1 MMTGRERLS
10 AVLRKQPKDRLAWTT
25 LVDNATLT
33 LVPEDLRGH
42 GGIDF
47 YRHLGCDIFLLNGW
61 NTPHRFRSPEHCWA
75 GDVEVTRRR
84 NGVRNTVEWRTPKGV
99 LTAISQGSH
108 PIKYPVDSLE
118 ALHVYREMWEG
129 VAFVAHDD
137 ADTLAALNT
146 LIGEDGVV
154 TRFWG
159 PSTIPRLLEVD
170 MGTENFYYMLADH
183 PDDVKGLIRTI
194 HQREVDAFGIL
205 ADGPWDSVTLV
216 ENTST
221 FYISPAIYRQYNMPH
236 QREFVDIVKSRGKT
250 AILHMCGHVHGVL
263 DLIKETGCDGIHAL
277 TPPPTGNAPWEDALD
292 ILGEDLIIFGCL
304 DPTVFASGAI
314 SRIPAVL
321 DMLITPR
328 LREANFV
335 LSPMADGIPVDP
347 ARFRAVAQWVDGGNG
362 SVDEMDVGD
371 GL

>member
-1 MMTGRERLS
+1 MTGRERLN

-33 LVPEDLRGH
+33 LLPEDLRGN

-61 NTPHRFRSPEHCWA
+61 NTPYHFKSPEHRWSD
-75 GDVEVTRRR
+75 DVEVTRRQE
-84 NGVRNTVEWRTPKGV
+84 GVRNTVQWRTPKGV

-108 PIKYPVDSLE
+108 PIKYPIDSLE

-129 VAFVAHDD
+129 ASFVAHDD
-137 ADTLAALNT
+137 ADTLAALNA

-159 PSTIPRLLEVD
+159 PSTIPRLLEED
-170 MGTENFYYMLADH
+170 MSTENFYYMLADH
-183 PDDVKGLIRTI
+183 PDEVNALIQTI
-194 HQREVDAFGIL
+194 HQREVDAFRIL

-221 FYISPAIYRQYNMPH
+221 FYISPEIYQQYNMPH
-236 QREFVDIVKSRGKT
+236 QREFVDAVKSRGKT
-250 AILHMCGHVHGVL
+250 AILHMCGHVRGIL
-263 DLIKETGCDGIHAL
+263 DLIKETHCDGIHAL
-277 TPPPTGNAPWEDALD
+277 TPPPTGNTPWEDALD
-292 ILGEDLIIFGCL
+292 ILGDDLIIFGCL
-304 DPTVFASGAI
+304 DPTVFAGGEI
-314 SRIPAVL
+314 SRIPAAL
-321 DMLITPR
+321 DTLITPR
-328 LREANFV
+328 LRESNFV
-335 LSPMADGIPVDP
+335 LSPMADGIAVDP
-347 ARFRAVAQWVDGGNG
+347 ARFQAVAQWVDERNG
-362 SVDEMDVGD
+362 LPNKPDAGD